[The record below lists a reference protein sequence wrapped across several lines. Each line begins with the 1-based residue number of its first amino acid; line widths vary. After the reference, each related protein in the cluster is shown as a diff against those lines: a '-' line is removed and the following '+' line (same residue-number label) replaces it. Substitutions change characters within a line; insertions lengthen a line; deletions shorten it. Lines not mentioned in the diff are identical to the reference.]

1 MSQVNESQEITI
13 ENLPPLFDQLILAR
27 ALGKSKFWCER
38 SRWAGEGPA
47 YVKLGGSIRY
57 RREDVLKWIEENKV
71 NGSGNEK

>member
-71 NGSGNEK
+71 NGRGNEK